1 MMRRTSRQA
10 IRGPHARG
18 SQRRSAAGVDEGSPR
33 GVLGEQPAMRIVSSM
48 MRLIG
53 KAVDAQPNGASATNY
68 CRRGPVPPQHASDG
82 QVTLFVESEL

>member
-10 IRGPHARG
+10 IRGPRG
-18 SQRRSAAGVDEGSPR
+18 
-33 GVLGEQPAMRIVSSM
+33 QPAMRIVSSM
-48 MRLIG
+48 MGLIG